1 MDSLLIKPK
10 KEPPPGFI
18 YIFGNFINNNLIKVG
33 LSKDPIVQKKNQ
45 LHTTGTELPMT
56 IYQVWY
62 VNGQRG
68 QIYFLAKMR
77 TKGRNPPK

>member
-33 LSKDPIVQKKNQ
+33 LSKDPIVQKKTVTHDWHGFSDDH
-45 LHTTGTELPMT
+45 LSSM
-56 IYQVWY
+56 VC
-62 VNGQRG
+62 
-68 QIYFLAKMR
+68 
-77 TKGRNPPK
+77 